1 MSENFSIFSI
11 GAARQLFVCSG
22 QVGAVAEFCRTIQEK
37 VGPNASVSLW
47 PYRHAGSTFVAF
59 EAVGEG
65 GEVVMTIIESGRS
78 ILPSPSAIRES
89 DFEFECEVIDGV
101 DAFYLIALL
110 LNSLQLITFSGPPV
124 FFGPRTIAK

>member
-1 MSENFSIFSI
+1 MSENLSIFSI
-11 GAARQLFVCSG
+11 GADRQLFVCSG
-22 QVGAVAEFCRTIQEK
+22 WADSVSEFCRTIQEE
-37 VGPNASVSLW
+37 VGLHASVSLW

-59 EAVGEG
+59 EAVGKE

-78 ILPSPSAIRES
+78 ILPSLSAIRES
-89 DFEFECEVIDGV
+89 GFEFECEVIDGV

-110 LNSLQLITFSGPPV
+110 LNSLQLNTFSGPPV